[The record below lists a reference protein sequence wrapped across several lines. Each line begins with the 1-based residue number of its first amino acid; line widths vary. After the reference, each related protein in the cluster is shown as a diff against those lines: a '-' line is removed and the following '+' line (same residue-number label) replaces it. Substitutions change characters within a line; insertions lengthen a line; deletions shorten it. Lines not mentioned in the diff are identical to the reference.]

1 MEVSTTDSSVIFSAA
16 AYPTSVP
23 IMDTSDEGSLR
34 DVDSDDK
41 LDSQALFK
49 SLVTQVEEVIPV
61 DIPSRKAIKS
71 RKGFCC
77 LSGGGQAM
85 ESPEKESPER
95 PTAGLSSLVRDEFTR
110 SLVPAGNSS
119 PRRSPPRH
127 HPVLGPLPPLPL
139 DNLIGEQEGPLQ
151 GKKCLVLD
159 LDETLVHSSFKPLP
173 NPDFIIPVEIEG
185 HLLDV
190 YVIKRPHVD
199 EFMKWLSDRFEVV
212 MFTASLAKYADPLL
226 DLLDVHNVI
235 HWRLF
240 REHCVY
246 FGGSYV
252 KDLEALGRDMGGTI
266 IVDNS
271 PHSYLFHP
279 ENAVPISSFIYDPE
293 DQELMDLIPYLD
305 ALHKAQDIRPI
316 LAEFVTQCCD

>member
-1 MEVSTTDSSVIFSAA
+1 MNRERVVTYSLPARSTIRSCPYVLNNA
-16 AYPTSVP
+16 P
-23 IMDTSDEGSLR
+23 
-34 DVDSDDK
+34 
-41 LDSQALFK
+41 LF
-49 SLVTQVEEVIPV
+49 LQVEEVIPV

-199 EFMKWLSDRFEVV
+199 EFMKVRS
-212 MFTASLAKYADPLL
+212 PLW
-226 DLLDVHNVI
+226 VQSST
-235 HWRLF
+235 
-240 REHCVY
+240 
-246 FGGSYV
+246 SY
-252 KDLEALGRDMGGTI
+252 TI
-266 IVDNS
+266 R
-271 PHSYLFHP
+271 
-279 ENAVPISSFIYDPE
+279 SS
-293 DQELMDLIPYLD
+293 
-305 ALHKAQDIRPI
+305 K
-316 LAEFVTQCCD
+316 